1 MPCHRHPTL
10 SRLGVALL
18 PAIAAVAAEPTA
30 SPPGLHAGT
39 ALVEITP
46 RTLPVLVNGG
56 MLTRSIDRVKSP
68 LHARAMVLASADQRV
83 AIVVVDS
90 CMLPRVVCD
99 DVKRAAAAST
109 GIAAERILI
118 AATHTHSA
126 PAAMGCLGT
135 EADPAY
141 VPFLQE
147 RLVEAIVRADAARVP
162 AQIGHGRIDAAEFTA
177 LRQWIRR
184 PDRVVDDPFGN
195 PTVRANMHAAADQ
208 DDVTSEA
215 GPEDPELAVI
225 SVRHRDGRP
234 LAALAT
240 FSMHYYGDQEI
251 SADYFGQFCAAL
263 ERRLAPQGGCLAAL
277 AHGCSGDIWR
287 VDYAV
292 PKGERPESSIEDY
305 ASRLADLAARA
316 VAGIAHRSD
325 VDVAMAERRL
335 TLDYRVPDRQRL
347 EWAERIVAA
356 MGDRP
361 PRDTTEV
368 YAREQ
373 LLLHRAQRTE
383 VVVQAL
389 RVGTIAI
396 ATSPCETYAI
406 TGLRLKAA
414 SPLERTMVIE
424 LANGGDGYIPPP
436 EHHPLGGY
444 NTWPARSAGLEPRA
458 EPMIAEA
465 ALELLEEVCD
475 APRRADDLPAGPL
488 VDATRALAPW
498 AYWRLDEFTGPHAAD
513 CGGAGRDAW
522 YEPGITHAL
531 PGPEAAAF
539 CGAGAAP
546 RAACTC
552 GGRIRARLAGIG
564 DRYSVSAWIWNGM
577 PKGARPIAGWALSRG
592 ADAGLG
598 PHGDHLGLGG
608 AGADAGKLLFLHGAG
623 PEATAVGRGTLP
635 RWTWAH
641 VVFVRDGERVRVWLD
656 GQLDID
662 VESPAG
668 ALARFPLLFV
678 GGRSDDQGNWE
689 GRIDE
694 VAVFDRALDAAD
706 VARLRPR
713 R

>member
-1 MPCHRHPTL
+1 
-10 SRLGVALL
+10 
-18 PAIAAVAAEPTA
+18 
-30 SPPGLHAGT
+30 
-39 ALVEITP
+39 
-46 RTLPVLVNGG
+46 
-56 MLTRSIDRVKSP
+56 
-68 LHARAMVLASADQRV
+68 
-83 AIVVVDS
+83 
-90 CMLPRVVCD
+90 
-99 DVKRAAAAST
+99 
-109 GIAAERILI
+109 
-118 AATHTHSA
+118 
-126 PAAMGCLGT
+126 

-141 VPFLQE
+141 VPFLRE

-195 PTVRANMHAAADQ
+195 PTVRANIHAAADQ

-251 SADYFGQFCAAL
+251 SADYFGSFCAAL

-292 PKGERPESSIEDY
+292 PKAERPESSIEDY

-325 VDVAMAERRL
+325 VDVAMAQRRL

-436 EHHPLGGY
+436 EQYAFGGY
-444 NTWPARSAGLEPRA
+444 NTWPARSAGLQVDAEPR
-458 EPMIAEA
+458 IAQA
-465 ALELLEEVCD
+465 AIRLLEKVSGQT
-475 APRRADDLPAGPL
+475 RRSWQQPEGSAGRLLQSMRPA
-488 VDATRALAPW
+488 AW
-498 AYWRLDEFTGPHAAD
+498 WRLDEFNGPVAAD
-513 CGGAGRDAW
+513 SSGKHRHAVF
-522 YEPGITHAL
+522 EPGITFSL
-531 PGPEAAAF
+531 EGPASAAW
-539 CGAGAAP
+539 CGSGILNRCP
-546 RAACTC
+546 QFV
-552 GGRIRARLAGIG
+552 GGRVASDGSDLGSQ
-564 DRYSVSAWIWNGM
+564 YSVSLWFWNGM
-577 PKGARPIAGWALSRG
+577 PAEARPVAGWVYSRDYDSG
-592 ADAGLG
+592 VSAAGE
-598 PHGDHLGLGG
+598 HLGLGG
-608 AGADAGKLLFLHGAG
+608 AGDTAGKIIFQTGNS
-623 PEATAVGRGTLP
+623 PAVVGTDSIP

-641 VVFVRDGERVRVWLD
+641 VVLVRDGEQISVWLNGRQQLRTQARTTTA
-656 GQLDID
+656 GQI
-662 VESPAG
+662 
-668 ALARFPLLFV
+668 FI
-678 GGRSDDQGNWE
+678 GGRSDSDSNWE
-689 GRIDE
+689 GRLDE
-694 VAVFDRALDAAD
+694 VALFDRALTAQEIAAL
-706 VARLRPR
+706 ANPQETANR
-713 R
+713 